1 MKNREVEALSRLLE
15 GSTPDEGST
24 ELRPLLQLAQAL
36 ETPVARPDD
45 AFKNEL
51 RAMLVQEARVM
62 HAAPRLV
69 TRVRTQMSSAAER
82 WRYSTRVAAA
92 SLAAAMTF
100 SGAGAVAVA
109 AERALPSDTFY
120 SVKLAIDEARV
131 AVRFDEVRKGEQHL
145 SNASQ
150 RIDEAEISVALN
162 DQSGAAKALNKSA
175 DSARRGA
182 SEMIK
187 GYQSRGD
194 RAIVA
199 QLNTFA
205 AVQGARVRLLAERL
219 EGDAAKA
226 AQSSLVVMARIEARL
241 VAISGVC
248 ADCPAAAPPDGQAFD
263 FSDIPPA
270 DEPFQPCPCDEGEED
285 TQPRT
290 RRRGNDNATTQPEP
304 TPTASETSTPS
315 PDPAGPGDGL
325 PAPVDGVVNEL
336 LKPIVTKSAEKGLGG
351 MPTPSA
357 PPVPSGG
364 LGLPGLG
371 L

>member
-1 MKNREVEALSRLLE
+1 MKNREAEALSRLLD

-36 ETPVARPDD
+36 QTPVARPDD

-92 SLAAAMTF
+92 SLAAAMSF

-109 AERALPSDTFY
+109 AEHALPSDTFY

-248 ADCPAAAPPDGQAFD
+248 ADCPAAAPEGQAFD

-270 DEPFQPCPCDEGEED
+270 DEPFQPCPCDEGAED
-285 TQPRT
+285 PQPRT
-290 RRRGNDNATTQPEP
+290 RRRGNNNATTRPEP
-304 TPTASETSTPS
+304 TPTASETSSPS
-315 PDPAGPGDGL
+315 PDPTGPGDGL
-325 PAPVDGVVNEL
+325 PAPVDDVVNEL

-357 PPVPSGG
+357 EVPSGG

-371 L
+371 Q